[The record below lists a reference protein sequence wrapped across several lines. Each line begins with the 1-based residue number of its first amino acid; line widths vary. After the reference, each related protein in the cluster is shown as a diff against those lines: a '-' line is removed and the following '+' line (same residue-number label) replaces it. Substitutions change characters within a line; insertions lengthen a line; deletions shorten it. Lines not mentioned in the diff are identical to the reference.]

1 MNTPP
6 SLTGVIARYTVTEMT
21 PALEAL
27 VRELREHQGPGVCA
41 VLFYGSCLRSGDHYD
56 GLIDLYALVDDYTS
70 VYGRGL
76 TALLNWLLPPNVF
89 YLEGKSEGRTA
100 RAKYAVVSLAD
111 FQRGTSLRWFHSY
124 LWGRFAQPCG
134 IAYVRDAETAEAVR
148 RSLAQAVVTFT
159 TRVLPRLPAS
169 FTAPQLWQD
178 GLRLSYQAELRAEKS
193 HRNVQLFQA
202 SPDYYEQITS
212 AVVDALPYPITRDSH
227 QTPAVFRAQIP
238 GGTRFVS
245 RLGWFV
251 RRAQGKL
258 LSVLRLL
265 KAFFTFQGGL
275 DYIVWKLE
283 RHSGTRIEVPE
294 RVRRYPLIFVWGL
307 FWRLYRRGIFR

>member
-1 MNTPP
+1 MNTPRG
-6 SLTGVIARYTVTEMT
+6 LTSVIARYTVTDMT

-27 VRELREHQGPGVCA
+27 VGELRARHGPSLCA

-56 GLIDLYALVDDYTS
+56 GLVDLYALVDGYTS
-70 VYGRGL
+70 VYGPGL
-76 TALLNWLLPPNVF
+76 KTLSNWLLPPNVY
-89 YLEGKSEGRTA
+89 YLEAQSGGRTA
-100 RAKYAVVSLAD
+100 RAKYAVLSITH
-111 FQRGTSLRWFHSY
+111 FRRGTSMDWFHPY

-134 IAYVRDAETAEAVR
+134 IAYVRDADTGETVH
-148 RSLAQAVVTFT
+148 RSLARAVLTFG

-169 FTAPQLWQD
+169 FTAAQLWQD
-178 GLRLSYQAELRAEKS
+178 GLRLSYQTELRAEKS
-193 HRNVQLFQA
+193 QRNVQLFQA
-202 SPDYYEQITS
+202 SPDYYDQATFAMAE
-212 AVVDALPYPITRDSH
+212 ALPYRIVVESDRHPTRFH
-227 QTPAVFRAQIP
+227 AEIP
-238 GGTRFVS
+238 GSIRFIN

-251 RRAQGKL
+251 RRVQGKL
-258 LSVLRLL
+258 LTILRLL

-294 RVRRYPLIFVWGL
+294 RVRRYPLIFAWGL